1 MRKRKRK
8 NIMAIL
14 KIRGK
19 AASIGHI
26 KDYLEKNDRAVKISL
41 FNVGDEENW
50 AEDMQLVKSING
62 QEDGVQFYH
71 LIQNFEKQEDNPH
84 YTVKEISACG
94 KELAQKIA
102 DKGFQVVVVTHTDSG
117 LIHNHI
123 IVNSVNFE
131 TGRKVRFSTAKK
143 EQQKGTHVDFY
154 NQKLYDLNDEICKKH
169 GLRTLTESKK
179 LKDEKMKKAGLQPEN
194 RKSDENYLEAKKTSY
209 KERMRQS
216 LQEIWQDD
224 TILDPENFRSKLQKK
239 GLTISRKTSTGNIT
253 YQDTEGHK
261 VRGKSLGDFNGVDIM
276 QMIQRNRQLQK
287 AKEEKARQQEME
299 RAERERKERINRHNR
314 NRGGGMER

>member
-1 MRKRKRK
+1 
-8 NIMAIL
+8 MAIL

-19 AASIGHI
+19 VASVGHI

-62 QEDGVQFYH
+62 QENGIQFYH
-71 LIQNFEKQEDNPH
+71 LIQNFERQEDNPH

-102 DKGFQVVVVTHTDSG
+102 DKGYQVVVVTHTDSG

-143 EQQKGTHVDFY
+143 EQTKGPHVDFY
-154 NQKLYDLNDEICKKH
+154 NQKLYELNDEICKKH
-169 GLRTLTESKK
+169 GLRTLTESKE
-179 LKDEKMKKAGLQPEN
+179 LKDARMKKAGLQPEN
-194 RKSDENYLEAKKTSY
+194 RKSDENYLAAKKTSY
-209 KERMRQS
+209 KDKMRQS
-216 LQEIWQDD
+216 LQKIWQDE
-224 TILDPENFRSKLQKK
+224 TILDQENFRARLLEK

-253 YQDTEGHK
+253 YQDEEGHK
-261 VRGKSLGDFNGVDIM
+261 VRAKSLGGFNWIDVT
-276 QMIQRNRQLQK
+276 QLLQRNRQRQK
-287 AKEEKARQQEME
+287 DKEEKARQQKIE
-299 RAERERKERINRHNR
+299 RAERERKERIHQRNR
-314 NRGGGMER
+314 NRGGMER

>member
-1 MRKRKRK
+1 
-8 NIMAIL
+8 MAIL

-19 AASIGHI
+19 AASVGHI

-41 FNVGDEENW
+41 FNIGDEENW

-94 KELAQKIA
+94 KELAQRIA
-102 DKGFQVVVVTHTDSG
+102 DKGYQVVVVTHTDSG

-143 EQQKGTHVDFY
+143 EQQKGPHVDFY
-154 NQKLYDLNDEICKKH
+154 NQKLYELNDEICKKH
-169 GLRTLTESKK
+169 GLRTLTESKE
-179 LKDEKMKKAGLQPEN
+179 LKDARMKKAGLQPEN
-194 RKSDENYLEAKKTSY
+194 RKSDENYLAAKKISY
-209 KERMRQS
+209 KEKMRQS
-216 LQEIWQDD
+216 LQTIWKDE
-224 TILDPENFRSKLQKK
+224 TILGPENFRERLLEK

-253 YQDTEGHK
+253 YQDEEGHK
-261 VRGKSLGDFNGVDIM
+261 VRAKSLGDFNGIDVT
-276 QMIQRNRQLQK
+276 QLIQRNRQLQK
-287 AKEEKARQQEME
+287 AKEKAHQQEIE
-299 RAERERKERINRHNR
+299 RAERERKERIHQRNR
-314 NRGGGMER
+314 NRGGMER

>member
-1 MRKRKRK
+1 
-8 NIMAIL
+8 MAIL

-19 AASIGHI
+19 VASVGHI

-62 QEDGVQFYH
+62 QENGIQFYH
-71 LIQNFEKQEDNPH
+71 LIQNFERQEDNPH

-102 DKGFQVVVVTHTDSG
+102 DKGYQVVVVTHTDSG

-143 EQQKGTHVDFY
+143 EQTKGPHVDFY
-154 NQKLYDLNDEICKKH
+154 NQKLYELNDEICKKH
-169 GLRTLTESKK
+169 GLRTLTESKE
-179 LKDEKMKKAGLQPEN
+179 LKDARMKKAGLQPEN
-194 RKSDENYLEAKKTSY
+194 RKSDENYLAAKKTSY
-209 KERMRQS
+209 KDKMRQS
-216 LQEIWQDD
+216 LQKIWQDE
-224 TILDPENFRSKLQKK
+224 TILDQENFRARFLEK

-253 YQDTEGHK
+253 YQDEEGHK
-261 VRGKSLGDFNGVDIM
+261 VRAKSLGDFNWIDVT
-276 QMIQRNRQLQK
+276 QLLQRNRQRQK
-287 AKEEKARQQEME
+287 DKEEKARQQKIE
-299 RAERERKERINRHNR
+299 RAERERKERIHQRNR
-314 NRGGGMER
+314 NRGGMER

>member
-1 MRKRKRK
+1 
-8 NIMAIL
+8 MAIL

-19 AASIGHI
+19 VASVGHI

-62 QEDGVQFYH
+62 QENGIQFYH
-71 LIQNFEKQEDNPH
+71 LIQNFERQEDNPH

-102 DKGFQVVVVTHTDSG
+102 DKGYQVVVVTHTDSG

-143 EQQKGTHVDFY
+143 EQTKGPHVDFY
-154 NQKLYDLNDEICKKH
+154 NQKLYELNDKICKKH
-169 GLRTLTESKK
+169 GLRTLTESKE
-179 LKDEKMKKAGLQPEN
+179 LKDARMKKAGLQPEN
-194 RKSDENYLEAKKTSY
+194 RKSDENYLAAKKTSY
-209 KERMRQS
+209 KDKMRQS
-216 LQEIWQDD
+216 LQKIWQDE
-224 TILDPENFRSKLQKK
+224 TILDQENFRARLLEK

-253 YQDTEGHK
+253 YQDEEGHK
-261 VRGKSLGDFNGVDIM
+261 VRAKSLGDFNWIDVT
-276 QMIQRNRQLQK
+276 QLLQRNRQRQK
-287 AKEEKARQQEME
+287 DKEEKARQQKIE
-299 RAERERKERINRHNR
+299 RAERERKERIHQRNR
-314 NRGGGMER
+314 NRGGMER